1 MKTFTRMAAAGIAGA
16 LILAATGC
24 ANNNSGDQ
32 TSATKSET
40 TAEITTEATTE
51 VPSESTDATAAAH
64 KVEVEEVVLDT
75 KKDANGNEYKTI
87 VPKITI
93 DGKEASELNASISS
107 VIQKN
112 YGLEENGEYVDGYQT
127 KFVWAVKDNIISIIF
142 DADYLTEDGGDT
154 VAFNYNIETLAA
166 VSNADVIKA
175 YGLSEDDFKKKVA
188 DAYTGYWDN
197 TEWLKNEDKANLKKS
212 IDEISLTTVTPCVLP
227 NGELGVIGRIYL
239 PAGSQFE
246 DINVVFDLK
255 DLKAASLFS

>member
-1 MKTFTRMAAAGIAGA
+1 MKIFTRMAAAGIAGA

-32 TSATKSET
+32 TSATQSET
-40 TAEITTEATTE
+40 ATEATAEVTTEAT
-51 VPSESTDATAAAH
+51 SESTEAPAPAH
-64 KVEVEEVVLDT
+64 KVEVEEVVLDS

-127 KFVWAVKDNIISIIF
+127 KFVWAVKDNIVSIIF

-197 TEWLKNEDKANLKKS
+197 TEWLKNQDKTNLNKS
-212 IDEISLTTVTPCVLP
+212 IEAISLTSVTPCVLP
-227 NGELGVIGRIYL
+227 NGELGVIGLIYL
-239 PAGSQFE
+239 PAGEQFE